1 MGEPSEGQVN
11 NMHRPSDSGPLKRF
25 STMRPYRWTADDQL
39 LSKPWTKMVTCFCSS
54 LGVEIG
60 LGNVSATC
68 TTDCRNSSALIDFQA
83 ARSSTLS
90 DSFFQ
95 NVILENSSPKPSDLV
110 LRFVIIQYIGFAPRV
125 ILVCGSRQPKE
136 GRL

>member
-1 MGEPSEGQVN
+1 MCLLLVLPIAGTPSV
-11 NMHRPSDSGPLKRF
+11 
-25 STMRPYRWTADDQL
+25 
-39 LSKPWTKMVTCFCSS
+39 
-54 LGVEIG
+54 
-60 LGNVSATC
+60 
-68 TTDCRNSSALIDFQA
+68 LIDFQA
-83 ARSSTLS
+83 AKSSTLS

-136 GRL
+136 GRLDGKSAATFCSGNN